1 MYNYAVIGENNIVEV
16 FWIEESPL
24 SPEDFPNA
32 IPVDEPDIRWVQR
45 KKWDAETQQFI
56 DVDVSE
62 VTMNV
67 QDSSSHTHFDSN
79 GNRHW
84 LDDYINNLASGGSVE
99 TATVS
104 EVETYL
110 SI

>member
-24 SPEDFPNA
+24 SPEDFPFA
-32 IPVDEPDIRWVQR
+32 IPVDEADIRWVQR
-45 KKWDAETQQFI
+45 KKWDAEAQQFI

>member
-1 MYNYAVIGENNIVEV
+1 MYIYAMLGENNIVNS
-16 FWIEESPL
+16 FWFETSPL
-24 SPEDFPNA
+24 SPEDYPDA
-32 IPVDEPDIRWVQR
+32 ILVEEADIRMVER
-45 KKWDAETQQFI
+45 KKWDYETQQFI

-67 QDSSSHTHFDSN
+67 QNSSSHTHFDSN

-84 LDDYINNLASGGSVE
+84 LDDYINELASGGSVE